1 MVVALRYIF
10 TTLWYC
16 FCVLSCINTHHFV
29 YTSLSQTLYP
39 SIIGLSMVVG
49 YAIVCICKKRIP
61 KLNGIQILT
70 LTLIAY
76 MLLHDTFIQKAELYK
91 QGYTISTLL
100 LMVVLIDIARAGFIR
115 ERHLTNGI
123 LLICTINIVY
133 LVAQSLGFMDSDNPY
148 FTLTGV
154 HENPNI
160 AAMPLCICI
169 PFIIHKIANKS
180 HIALALLMLILIVV
194 FIVAIK
200 CRTSFVGVGCLFI
213 CWIAT
218 ISSVRHFFR
227 RNIKSTKGIVTIAC
241 ISAMAFAL
249 CTAMYKMKKDSADG
263 RLFIYQR
270 SCEMIASMPM
280 GCGYGRYEAEYNLFQ
295 SRYFA
300 SHKEEYANSILST
313 TSGSAYNDF
322 IEQCV
327 QGGPIGGIL
336 YLALLILAIF
346 YAYRQKNHICGFA
359 MVAIL
364 VMSMTNSICYSI
376 SPWIMTITIVAL
388 VAKDSKEDK
397 CMSGN
402 RWLVLP
408 ILLLGM
414 SVSLLYR
421 NIQFA
426 NSQKQFKQ
434 LKDTGNKNINDLRAL
449 YPSIGTSEAY
459 WTYTAECNEETGDFI
474 SADSCYTEA
483 RKYTSAPLLLYK
495 SAICKENMG
504 EKTSAVALMK
514 TAICM
519 LPRNFSLKYYLM
531 MMYCRMNDMTHAKE
545 IAAEI
550 LDTPIKKESDS
561 MSFILHEAEHILNE

>member
-16 FCVLSCINTHHFV
+16 FCILSCINTHHFV
-29 YTSLSQTLYP
+29 YTSLSQSLYP
-39 SIIGLSMVVG
+39 SIIGLTMVIG

-61 KLNGIQILT
+61 EFDAIQILT
-70 LTLIAY
+70 LTLVAY
-76 MLLHDTFIQKAELYK
+76 MLLHDVFMHKAELYK
-91 QGYTISTLL
+91 QGYTISTFLF
-100 LMVVLIDIARAGFIR
+100 MVVLIDIVRADIIR

-123 LLICTINIVY
+123 LLICAINIAY
-133 LVAQSLGFMDSDNPY
+133 LVSQALGFMDSGSPY

-160 AAMPLCICI
+160 ASIPLCICI
-169 PFIIHKIANKS
+169 PFVIHKIANRR
-180 HIALALLMLILIVV
+180 HITLMLLMLLLIVV
-194 FIVAIK
+194 FIIAIK
-200 CRTSFVGVGCLFI
+200 CRTSFVGIACLLV
-213 CWIAT
+213 CWIIT
-218 ISSVRHFFR
+218 IPGVRQFFK
-227 RNIKSTKGIVTIAC
+227 RNVKRPKGIITIAC
-241 ISAMAFAL
+241 ISTLAFAL
-249 CTAMYKMKKDSADG
+249 CTATYKMKKDSADG

-295 SRYFA
+295 SHYFA
-300 SHKEEYANSILST
+300 NHKEEYANSTLST
-313 TSGSAYNDF
+313 ASGSGYNDF

-327 QGGPIGGIL
+327 QGGMIGGIM
-336 YLALLILAIF
+336 YIMLLLLSIL
-346 YAYRQKNHICGFA
+346 YAYRQKNRIRGFTL
-359 MVAIL
+359 VTIF

-376 SPWIMTITIVAL
+376 SPWIMTITIIAL
-388 VAKDSKEDK
+388 VAKSSQEAKWI
-397 CMSGN
+397 SGN
-402 RWLVLP
+402 KWWVLAILV
-408 ILLLGM
+408 LGM
-414 SVSLLYR
+414 SVFLLYR

-426 NSQKQFKQ
+426 NSQNQFKQ

-459 WTYTAECNEETGDFI
+459 WTYTAECNEEVGDFR

-495 SAICKENMG
+495 SAICKENVG

-514 TAICM
+514 TVVYM

-531 MMYCRMNDMTHAKE
+531 MMYCRQNDIAHAKE

-550 LDTPIKKESDS
+550 LNTPVKKESES
-561 MSFILHEAEHILNE
+561 MYFILHEAEHILNE